1 MAVPPAPARIALGD
15 KVKDTWLVKKK
26 LGEGSCGV
34 VYLVQSLKH
43 AGPEGRAAL
52 KVEPF
57 MKCKDDEILKME
69 VFVLRKMQQSRHVC
83 RLLMAGKEKNYR
95 QASMCSFNHSCCS
108 FMVISLLGKEL
119 SELRRRFPERKM
131 PPASTLKVGLQTLQ
145 AIQDLHAVGFV
156 HRDVKPTNFAC
167 GAVNK
172 HLVHMFDF
180 GLARQILTS
189 LDGKGRLREPR
200 AKVSFRGTVR
210 YCSLNVHNYKEQG
223 RHDDLWSW
231 LAKHKEEE
239 RAPEKE
245 RDEKAEIDK
254 MEDTDTHRDVDESVE
269 SAASD
274 GHSATKGFAKEDTLE
289 VASDVQK

>member
-95 QASMCSFNHSCCS
+95 RARSSALPTHSPLTAPSRCS

-145 AIQDLHAVGFV
+145 AIQDLHAWELS
-156 HRDVKPTNFAC
+156 K
-167 GAVNK
+167 
-172 HLVHMFDF
+172 
-180 GLARQILTS
+180 
-189 LDGKGRLREPR
+189 
-200 AKVSFRGTVR
+200 
-210 YCSLNVHNYKEQG
+210 
-223 RHDDLWSW
+223 
-231 LAKHKEEE
+231 AKHKEEE

-274 GHSATKGFAKEDTLE
+274 GHSDTKGFAKEDTLE
-289 VASDVQK
+289 VASDVRNHSKE

>member
-69 VFVLRKMQQSRHVC
+69 VFVLRKMQQSRHV
-83 RLLMAGKEKNYR
+83 
-95 QASMCSFNHSCCS
+95 

-231 LAKHKEEE
+231 LVGGEKQLTDPFEWELSKAKHKEEE

-274 GHSATKGFAKEDTLE
+274 GHSDTKGFAKEDTLE
-289 VASDVQK
+289 VASDVPK

>member
-95 QASMCSFNHSCCS
+95 RARLP

-119 SELRRRFPERKM
+119 SELRRRFPDRKM

-145 AIQDLHAVGFV
+145 AIQDLHA
-156 HRDVKPTNFAC
+156 
-167 GAVNK
+167 
-172 HLVHMFDF
+172 
-180 GLARQILTS
+180 
-189 LDGKGRLREPR
+189 
-200 AKVSFRGTVR
+200 
-210 YCSLNVHNYKEQG
+210 G

-231 LAKHKEEE
+231 LVRSTGKRKQTDPFEWELSKAKHKEEE

-274 GHSATKGFAKEDTLE
+274 GHSDTKGFAKEDTLE